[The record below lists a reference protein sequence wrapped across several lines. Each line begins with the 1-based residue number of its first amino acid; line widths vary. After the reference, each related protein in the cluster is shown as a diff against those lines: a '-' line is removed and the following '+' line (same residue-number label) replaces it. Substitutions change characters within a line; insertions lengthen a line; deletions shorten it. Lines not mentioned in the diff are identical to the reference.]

1 MDLFDYYLEPKPA
14 KVEIVEELPIRPR
27 DYQQRA
33 IEKTFELFEAGEP
46 GVIVRAPTGSGKTL
60 TGTFIAHEWLKRGDK
75 NRVLILAHERQLIQQ
90 FAEEVRSVLGN
101 KYTIAIEMGDQH
113 CTGKEDIV
121 VASRQ
126 TLLVRDDKDE
136 FGCDTKVSRLFKFDP
151 TLNWLVVADEA
162 HRFARKLKSCRSIVE
177 YFEQNTGSR
186 RLALTA
192 TPERTDK
199 TSLAGLFPGVASDYR
214 MYDPDG
220 GPCALNDGWAVP
232 YDQRFITIDSIDFKN
247 IREVAKDFDA
257 GQLEEILGEQ
267 ETLAKMVVPMLDL
280 VGNRQ
285 TIIFNAGTEVAKKV
299 ALYINAKLGKD
310 VAVSL
315 DGSYPDE
322 ARKDIYRRFEAK
334 EFQFLSV
341 CGLCLA
347 KGTLVLTDQGE
358 VPIQDVTL
366 DMKLWDGVEFVAHD
380 GVVCKGSK
388 PVIEYAGLLGTE
400 GHNVWTNDGWKTLA
414 ECKQEGLAIAV
425 AGISGRPV
433 QESDN
438 YYRKGRASRKSATS
452 GSDVQ
457 RMQRSDVEKLL
468 LSQERQIPLQGLL
481 PESKSTEQATRTTRS
496 RNGILWQAGSNDQ
509 STILQGCIAKGSG
522 GSSLCGLRESLYSVA
537 IGTENE
543 PSGMQELH
551 EVVGGSDVATVSV
564 PCCKAEMRK
573 PEFGG
578 LPRLRRSR
586 NQDELSNEHG
596 YGALDNGKSWAE
608 QVDDAGQDRQQ
619 RTLRTGQHTL
629 CDKLNAGQEPEA
641 AQVTEVYDIIN
652 AGPRHRFTANGLIVS
667 NCREGYNNPGIQA
680 VAIFR
685 PTKSRPL
692 AEQMKGRG
700 CRPLRGLVNDTMT
713 AEERKAAIAASEK
726 ATCMIIDLVGA
737 TGLGDC
743 ASTAHIF
750 ANGKPDEVIER
761 ANDNMRKKPDESHD
775 VGEEIRRAE
784 KELSEEREKAR
795 LEREAKIRREREEM
809 EKRAK
814 LAAEVRYQQRQVNS
828 GHGAVGKGE
837 KRKASM
843 PFGKHK
849 GEPIESLNTH
859 YLKAFIEKMENLPC
873 WLLGAIKKELNKR
886 NESTKPPPPTKAK
899 FVAHEA
905 QVWED
910 VAALLRS

>member
-1 MDLFDYYLEPKPA
+1 MDLFDYYLEPKPVKA
-14 KVEIVEELPIRPR
+14 EVVEELPIRPR

-46 GVIVRAPTGSGKTL
+46 GVIVRSPTGSGKTL
-60 TGTFIAHEWLKRGDK
+60 TGTFIAHEWLKRGEK
-75 NRVLILAHERQLIQQ
+75 NRVLILAHERQLIHQ
-90 FAEEVRSVLGN
+90 FADEVRGVLGN
-101 KYTIAIEMGDQH
+101 RYTIAIEMGDQH
-113 CTGKEDIV
+113 CTGKEDIII
-121 VASRQ
+121 ASRQ

-136 FGCDTKVSRLFKFDP
+136 FGCDTKVSRLYKFDANM
-151 TLNWLVVADEA
+151 NWLVVADEA
-162 HRFARKLKSCRSIVE
+162 HRWARKLKSCRSIVE
-177 YFEQNTGSR
+177 YFEQNPNSR

-220 GPCALNDGWAVP
+220 GACALNDGWAVR

-267 ETLAKMVVPMLDL
+267 ETLAKMVVPMLEL
-280 VGNRQ
+280 VENRQ
-285 TIIFNAGTEVAKKV
+285 TIIFNAGTEIAKKV

-334 EFQFLSV
+334 EFQFMAV
-341 CGLCLA
+341 CGL
-347 KGTLVLTDQGE
+347 
-358 VPIQDVTL
+358 
-366 DMKLWDGVEFVAHD
+366 
-380 GVVCKGSK
+380 
-388 PVIEYAGLLGTE
+388 
-400 GHNVWTNDGWKTLA
+400 
-414 ECKQEGLAIAV
+414 
-425 AGISGRPV
+425 
-433 QESDN
+433 
-438 YYRKGRASRKSATS
+438 
-452 GSDVQ
+452 
-457 RMQRSDVEKLL
+457 
-468 LSQERQIPLQGLL
+468 
-481 PESKSTEQATRTTRS
+481 
-496 RNGILWQAGSNDQ
+496 
-509 STILQGCIAKGSG
+509 
-522 GSSLCGLRESLYSVA
+522 
-537 IGTENE
+537 
-543 PSGMQELH
+543 
-551 EVVGGSDVATVSV
+551 
-564 PCCKAEMRK
+564 
-573 PEFGG
+573 
-578 LPRLRRSR
+578 
-586 NQDELSNEHG
+586 
-596 YGALDNGKSWAE
+596 
-608 QVDDAGQDRQQ
+608 
-619 RTLRTGQHTL
+619 
-629 CDKLNAGQEPEA
+629 
-641 AQVTEVYDIIN
+641 
-652 AGPRHRFTANGLIVS
+652 
-667 NCREGYNNPGIQA
+667 CREGYNNPGIQA

-713 AEERKAAIAASEK
+713 AEERLAAIAASEK
-726 ATCMIIDLVGA
+726 PACMVIDLVGA

-761 ANDNMRKKPDESHD
+761 ANENMRKKPDESHD

-784 KELSEEREKAR
+784 QELSEEREKAR

-828 GHGAVGKGE
+828 GHGAVRKGE

-859 YLKAFIEKMENLPC
+859 YLKAFVEKMQNLPY
-873 WLLGAIKKELNKR
+873 WLLGAINKELNKR
-886 NESTKPPPPTKAK
+886 NESAKPPPPAQAK
-899 FVAHEA
+899 FVAHQA
-905 QVWED
+905 QVWDD